1 MPSVDYAVR
10 VASLGKKYELGQMQA
25 GYTLLTEA
33 LAERVKS
40 MGRRGRA
47 QREELWAVQDVSFD
61 VEHGER
67 LGIIGHNGAGKST
80 LLKLL
85 ARVTPPSRGE
95 IRLRGRVGALLE
107 VGTGFNGQLTGRENI
122 FLNGAILGMS
132 RSEIAKKFEE
142 IVSFAE
148 VERFIDTPVKRY
160 SSGMY
165 LRLAFAVAAHL
176 EPEVLIVDEVL
187 SVGDLRFQEKC
198 IGRMEEVASEGRTV
212 LFVSHNLAAVTN
224 LCPRSILMSGGRKVV
239 EGPTKDVVSEYVRGV
254 RAGSE
259 LSLEERTDRQGTGRL
274 RFTSVRFEVAGSA
287 ADVAYSGHDLD
298 VIARYES
305 EDQGRLRS
313 GQFAI
318 AVYTMLGALM
328 LQCESASVR
337 GEFDE
342 LPSRGE
348 VRLKLPRCPLP
359 AGQFFVSLFA
369 HVGGEVAD
377 WISEAAQLTV
387 ASGDFYGTGR
397 LPAESHTTILVDQ
410 HWDVA
415 EDQAGPDERPA
426 DAAPAVYLT
435 E

>member
-1 MPSVDYAVR
+1 MASRDYAVR
-10 VASLGKKYELGQMQA
+10 VAGVGKKYELGQMQA
-25 GYTLLTEA
+25 GYKLLTEA
-33 LAERVKS
+33 VTERVKS

-47 QREELWAVQDVSFD
+47 KREELWAVDDVSFD
-61 VEHGER
+61 VERGER

-122 FLNGAILGMS
+122 YLNGAILGMS
-132 RSEIAKKFEE
+132 RAEIGRKFDE

-176 EPEVLIVDEVL
+176 EPDVLIVDEVL

-198 IGRMEEVASEGRTV
+198 IGRMQEVASEGRTI

-224 LCPRSILMSGGRKVV
+224 LCPRSILLSGGRKMA
-239 EGPTKDVVSEYVRGV
+239 EGRTEDVVSEYVRAV
-254 RAGSE
+254 RSGTE
-259 LSLEERTDRQGTGRL
+259 LSLKERADRHGNGTL
-274 RFTSVRFEVAGSA
+274 RFSSVRFEVAGNA

-305 EDQGRLRS
+305 KVGHRLRS
-313 GQFAI
+313 VNFAF
-318 AVYTMLGALM
+318 AVYTMLGGLV
-328 LQCESASVR
+328 LQCESISVR
-337 GEFDE
+337 GEFGE
-342 LPSRGE
+342 LPPRGE
-348 VRLKLPRCPLP
+348 VRLRLPRCPLP
-359 AGQFFVSLFA
+359 AGQFFVTLFA
-369 HVGGEVAD
+369 HVAGDVAD
-377 WISEAAQLTV
+377 WVSEAAQLTV
-387 ASGDFYGTGR
+387 APGDFYGTGR
-397 LPAESHTTILVDQ
+397 LPSESHTTVLVDQ
-410 HWDVA
+410 EWSVVEEA
-415 EDQAGPDERPA
+415 APEDARA
-426 DAAPAVYLT
+426 AAPAVYLT

>member
-1 MPSVDYAVR
+1 MSSTEYAVR
-10 VASLGKKYELGQMQA
+10 VAGVGKKYELGQMQA

-33 LAERVKS
+33 LTERVKS
-40 MGRRGRA
+40 MGKRGRSK
-47 QREELWAVQDVSFD
+47 REELWAVNDVSFD

-85 ARVTPPSRGE
+85 ARVTPPSKGE
-95 IRLRGRVGALLE
+95 IRMRGRVGALLE

-122 FLNGAILGMS
+122 YLNGAILGMT
-132 RSEIAKKFEE
+132 RSEIARKFDE

-198 IGRMEEVASEGRTV
+198 IGRMEQVASEGRTV

-224 LCPRSILMSGGRKVV
+224 LCPRAVLISGGRKIA
-239 EGPTKDVVSEYVRGV
+239 EGPTDDVVSEYVRGV
-254 RAGSE
+254 RSGTE
-259 LSLEERTDRQGTGRL
+259 LLLEERTDRQGTGRL

-298 VIARYES
+298 VIARYEAKGT
-305 EDQGRLRS
+305 ERLRS
-313 GQFAI
+313 VQFAV
-318 AVYTMLGALM
+318 AVYTMLGGLM
-328 LQCESASVR
+328 LQCESISVR

-342 LPSRGE
+342 IPPRGE
-348 VRLKLPRCPLP
+348 VRLRLPRCPLP
-359 AGQFFVSLFA
+359 AGQFFVTLFA

-377 WISEAAQLTV
+377 WISEATQLTV

-397 LPAESHTTILVDQ
+397 LPSEAHTTILVDQ
-410 HWDVA
+410 EWSVV
-415 EDQAGPDERPA
+415 EDTAAHPAGPGVE
-426 DAAPAVYLT
+426 APTVI
-435 E
+435 